1 VASIRKR
8 RDRKGGWI
16 VDYRDLP
23 GGRRETVKTR
33 ELAKALRADRV
44 KEAQQAQPA
53 PQDRDITLN
62 DYADRWL
69 EQIVASVEPT
79 TSASYRQN
87 LAKHIRPVFGP
98 VKLRAL
104 HRGHVKALLAKKRTE
119 GLSKNSVRLIRSTL
133 SVMLGDA
140 VDDAVLQVNPAVGTG
155 RRGRKRPDTIGQAE
169 RQKKIRTMTYEQLA
183 TFLAV
188 SEARC
193 SRREHVLFLLLADAG
208 LRPGEVCG
216 VHWANFDAVAQTLHA
231 ERAVT
236 NSGRIKTTK
245 TGEARTVDLSSRL
258 VSALTDLRSHLEAE
272 AVLAG
277 KEGIGPWIFENVG
290 GHGAKADQPI
300 RPRRIGKLFGWV
312 LRNAALPHF
321 VLYDLRHSFASHL
334 IASGATIDYVSKQ
347 LGHASPAMTL
357 SVYTHFFPKGDRR
370 HIERM
375 EQVRSAASVKW
386 APALHDDVGLP
397 VGARRVN
404 ENSWHRFGTTDED
417 RETGESEVL
426 EFSGAEGGIRSG
438 HPQESLDSRRVPQ
451 RLSRL
456 LSAWGVTWSDTKIAQ
471 LSLAVLPFYSR
482 SSDPTSGSRPGQYD
496 GLAGRGCKATYM
508 LRGSRHVF
516 LSSWIKSAVGDRWLF
531 RPKVVANVATRS
543 SCIRGDRP
551 PSDSLVHISE
561 DLPR

>member
-1 VASIRKR
+1 MASIRKR

-33 ELAKALRADRV
+33 ELAEALRADRV
-44 KEAQQAQPA
+44 KESQQAQPA

-69 EQIVASVEPT
+69 GQIVASVEPT

-104 HRGHVKALLAKKRTE
+104 HRGHVKALLAKKRAE

-133 SVMLGDA
+133 SVMLSDA
-140 VDDAVLQVNPAVGTG
+140 VDDAVLQVNPALGTG
-155 RRGRKRPDTIGQAE
+155 RRGRKRPDTIGETE
-169 RQKKIRTMTYEQLA
+169 RQKKIRAMTYEQLA
-183 TFLAV
+183 TFLAF

-193 SRREHVLFLLLADAG
+193 SWREHVLFLLLADAG
-208 LRPGEVCG
+208 LRPGEACG
-216 VHWANFDAVAQTLHA
+216 VQWANFNATTQTLLV

-277 KEGIGPWIFENVG
+277 KEGIGPWIFEKVG
-290 GHGAKADQPI
+290 GHGANAGQPI
-300 RPRRIGKLFGWV
+300 RPRRVGKLFGWV
-312 LRNAALPHF
+312 ARTAALPHF

-347 LGHASPAMTL
+347 LGHASPVMTL

-370 HIERM
+370 HVERM
-375 EQVRSAASVKW
+375 EQIRSAAVAEW
-386 APALHDDVGLP
+386 APAAHDNEGLLL
-397 VGARRVN
+397 VAGSVN
-404 ENSWHRFGTTDED
+404 EDSWHRFGTAVED

-426 EFSGAEGGIRSG
+426 DFSGAEGGTRTPTPLRA
-438 HPQESLDSRRVPQ
+438 HDPESCASANSATSAQ
-451 RLSRL
+451 R
-456 LSAWGVTWSDTKIAQ
+456 A
-471 LSLAVLPFYSR
+471 SLGYRA
-482 SSDPTSGSRPGQYD
+482 
-496 GLAGRGCKATYM
+496 
-508 LRGSRHVF
+508 
-516 LSSWIKSAVGDRWLF
+516 
-531 RPKVVANVATRS
+531 
-543 SCIRGDRP
+543 
-551 PSDSLVHISE
+551 SL
-561 DLPR
+561 